1 MTKKKI
7 VFYFE
12 HLEDPRGFSLG
23 IRLVYNILY
32 TQPYLYIILQQK
44 INKIVMLTYC
54 LSYFSTK
61 FDSLGIF
68 LFCIFVFKKE
78 N

>member
-1 MTKKKI
+1 MTKKV

-32 TQPYLYIILQQK
+32 TQPYLYNNFTQK
-44 INKIVMLTYC
+44 KKIVMLTYC

-61 FDSLGIF
+61 FDSLGFF
-68 LFCIFVFKKE
+68 LFYLFFKE